1 MTNPTERQ
9 EPKLLSYHYHLEI
22 ERQRRADAR
31 RSRHLHSA
39 GLRQPPRRRVSR
51 VVGRL
56 MVDVGSRLAAD
67 PVSERARSR

>member
-9 EPKLLSYHYHLEI
+9 KPKLLSYHYHLEI

-39 GLRQPPRRRVSR
+39 GASRPPRRRVSR

>member
-1 MTNPTERQ
+1 
-9 EPKLLSYHYHLEI
+9 LISHHYHLDSQ
-22 ERQRRADAR
+22 RQSRAESR

-39 GLRQPPRRRVSR
+39 SISRPPRRRVSR

-67 PVSERARSR
+67 PLSDQVRSR